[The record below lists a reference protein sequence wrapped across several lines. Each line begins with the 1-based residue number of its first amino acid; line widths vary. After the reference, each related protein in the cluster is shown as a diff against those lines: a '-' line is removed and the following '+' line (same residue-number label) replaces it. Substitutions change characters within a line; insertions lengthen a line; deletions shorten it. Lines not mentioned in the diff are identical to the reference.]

1 MVLLST
7 QYRMPLDFSTQ
18 KLDEAEKGLRRVYE
32 TLARIDAALPDS
44 SYPEAAQ
51 RQTALEVANSPVLS
65 RFREAMDDDCN
76 TPRAL
81 GVVFETVREANR
93 ALDAGQ
99 LDTLQEI
106 RQGLA
111 TLGNVM
117 GLLQES
123 PEDFLQRVKE
133 EGLTGVSLAP
143 EDIEQLIADR
153 AAARKARDFQR
164 ADEIRDQL
172 QAQGIVLKESP
183 TGTSWTIDAER
194 HS

>member
-1 MVLLST
+1 
-7 QYRMPLDFSTQ
+7 
-18 KLDEAEKGLRRVYE
+18 
-32 TLARIDAALPDS
+32 
-44 SYPEAAQ
+44 
-51 RQTALEVANSPVLS
+51 
-65 RFREAMDDDCN
+65 MDDDCN

-133 EGLTGVSLAP
+133 EGLTGVSFAP

-153 AAARKARDFQR
+153 AAARKARDFRR

-172 QAQGIVLKESP
+172 QAQGILLKDSP
-183 TGTSWTIDAER
+183 TGTSWTIDG
-194 HS
+194 

>member
-1 MVLLST
+1 M
-7 QYRMPLDFSTQ
+7 
-18 KLDEAEKGLRRVYE
+18 YE
-32 TLARIDAALPDS
+32 TLARIDAGLPNSAS
-44 SYPEAAQ
+44 SEAAQ
-51 RQTALEVANSPVLS
+51 DQTADEAENSPVLA

-99 LDTLQEI
+99 LDTMQEI
-106 RQGLA
+106 RRGLTA
-111 TLGNVM
+111 IGNVI

-133 EGLTGVSLAP
+133 EGLTGASLAP
-143 EDIEQLIADR
+143 EDIEQLIDDR
-153 AAARKARDFQR
+153 AAARKARDFQT
-164 ADEIRDQL
+164 ADEIRAQL
-172 QAQGIVLKESP
+172 QAQGIVLKDSP
-183 TGTSWTIDAER
+183 AGTTWTIDAER